1 MKKILVILIVTAS
14 FLVTGAAFAE
24 TYPEGMVSYWKFDD
38 CTAVDSVGV
47 NNGTISGATCTTG
60 RVGEALWFSGYDYV
74 VVSDHESL
82 NPSYITVEAWV
93 YPTNYGYVRA
103 FVTKKYHSGWAP
115 PWFTYQISFFG
126 YDPNANSAV
135 RVNYDYA
142 EHRIRSTNPLLINAW
157 NHVAGTY
164 DGETLKIYIN
174 GNLEGENTAPS
185 GPIDS
190 QPTPLYIGH
199 VQGTNNYF
207 YGKIDEV
214 AIYNRALTGD
224 EIQQHYQNG
233 LNGQGYELPSV
244 TQLNCIGFEPPM
256 AAGPVTVK
264 KNRALPHKANLLD
277 ADGLPV
283 TDADIA
289 APPVIQVLYQSGT
302 GEAAIDVTDDALA
315 AGEGTEGNQFICT
328 EDEKWQFNLK
338 TKNYSASGTY
348 TVSMQSGDE
357 TEYGIVEPMCE
368 ATFVIK

>member
-1 MKKILVILIVTAS
+1 
-14 FLVTGAAFAE
+14 
-24 TYPEGMVSYWKFDD
+24 
-38 CTAVDSVGV
+38 
-47 NNGTISGATCTTG
+47 
-60 RVGEALWFSGYDYV
+60 
-74 VVSDHESL
+74 
-82 NPSYITVEAWV
+82 
-93 YPTNYGYVRA
+93 
-103 FVTKKYHSGWAP
+103 
-115 PWFTYQISFFG
+115 
-126 YDPNANSAV
+126 
-135 RVNYDYA
+135 
-142 EHRIRSTNPLLINAW
+142 
-157 NHVAGTY
+157 
-164 DGETLKIYIN
+164 
-174 GNLEGENTAPS
+174 
-185 GPIDS
+185 
-190 QPTPLYIGH
+190 
-199 VQGTNNYF
+199 
-207 YGKIDEV
+207 
-214 AIYNRALTGD
+214 LTGD